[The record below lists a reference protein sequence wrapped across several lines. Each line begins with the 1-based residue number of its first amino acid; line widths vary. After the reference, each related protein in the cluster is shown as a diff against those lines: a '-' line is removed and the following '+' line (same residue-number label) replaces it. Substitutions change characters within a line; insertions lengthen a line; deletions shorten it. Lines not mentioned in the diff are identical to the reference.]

1 MTGGKSWR
9 VMRMSPQWN
18 AYPQFQYAIVYD
30 RISYQQSVR
39 DFFKAI
45 AWCWDTFE
53 ASIDLQS
60 WKALRKSDEVNKFWT
75 WDTQTNVH
83 PNRIYLA
90 TSKEVDAFLL
100 RWN

>member
-1 MTGGKSWR
+1 MRSFR
-9 VMRMSPQWN
+9 VMRMSQQWS
-18 AYPQFQYAIVYD
+18 AYPHFQYAIVYD
-30 RISYQQSVR
+30 RNSFHQSVR
-39 DFFKAI
+39 DFNKAI
-45 AWCWDTFE
+45 AWCWDSFE
-53 ASIDLQS
+53 SSIDLQS
-60 WKALRKSDEVNKFWT
+60 WHALRKSDAVNKLWC